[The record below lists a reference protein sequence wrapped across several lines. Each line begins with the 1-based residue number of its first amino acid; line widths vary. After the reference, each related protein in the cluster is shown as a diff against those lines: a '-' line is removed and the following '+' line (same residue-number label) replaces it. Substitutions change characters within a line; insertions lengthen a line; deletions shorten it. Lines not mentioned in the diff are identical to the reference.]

1 MALAAFC
8 STPLNH
14 VRREANQRF
23 TPKSIQHFQYWHD
36 FAEKNLFGIEVNDEL
51 ARVAKMNMIIH
62 DDGHT
67 NIVGHDA
74 LDFLNKIHGKNLGL
88 DEGKFDLILTNPP
101 FGSVIRRTEK
111 EDGYLDQFELQKYLS
126 KNYPGRP
133 NRNGDGTSA
142 KSGAKAV

>member
-1 MALAAFC
+1 M
-8 STPLNH
+8 
-14 VRREANQRF
+14 
-23 TPKSIQHFQYWHD
+23 
-36 FAEKNLFGIEVNDEL
+36 NDEL

-74 LDFLNKIHGKNLGL
+74 LDFLSKIHSKNDGL

-111 EDGYLDQFELQKYLS
+111 GDGYLDQFELQAYLS
-126 KNYPGRP
+126 KNYPGRT

-142 KSGAKAV
+142 KAAQKQ